1 MSLDLAS
8 IAIALVAATAGAIGG
23 ALVSRHRARAVLAA
37 HARELDAAMS
47 ARVAAAEQQNEVLN
61 DSVIGLLEAVH
72 RMSQRDLTARAP
84 VTTDVVGAIGDA
96 INQLAGET
104 ASALDAVQTTAASV
118 ERASREV
125 KAQSQSVSVTAE
137 EERGELDRMVQ
148 SVGRAAESMQ
158 RIALLA
164 HNSNRVAVQ
173 AGRIVDTA
181 LGRVTTTLAGMD
193 AVRGTITDVERRIKR
208 LGERS
213 REIGQT
219 VNVINTIAERT
230 HVLALNASM
239 QAAVAG
245 EAGRGFAVVAEE
257 VQRLAESA
265 RQATER
271 IEKVIWSIQ
280 SETTDAIAAM
290 TRTIERV
297 AAEAVTAGD
306 TGARM
311 EETREIT
318 ARLVEMVG
326 RIAGVAEQHTEIA
339 RELRERIDRFGVGNR
354 RSTER
359 IAEQNA
365 TAEALLAAAER
376 LVNTV
381 GVFKL
386 PAATTG
392 DGR

>member
-1 MSLDLAS
+1 MSLDPTP
-8 IAIALVAATAGAIGG
+8 ILVALGAALAGA
-23 ALVSRHRARAVLAA
+23 ALATVIARRRAAA
-37 HARELDAAMS
+37 FAAAMS
-47 ARVAAAEQQNEVLN
+47 ARVVAAERQNEVLN
-61 DSVIGLLEAVH
+61 DSVIGLLQAVH
-72 RMSQRDLTARAP
+72 RISQRDLTARAP

-104 ASALDAVQTTAASV
+104 AAALAAVQTTAATV

-125 KAQSQSVSVTAE
+125 KAQSASVSETAE

-173 AGRIVDTA
+173 AGRIVETA

-193 AVRGTITDVERRIKR
+193 AVRATIADVERRIKR

-213 REIGQT
+213 HEIGQT

-280 SETTDAIAAM
+280 AETNDAIAAM

-297 AAEAVTAGD
+297 AAEAVSAGD
-306 TGARM
+306 TGTRM

-318 ARLVEMVG
+318 VRLVEMVG

-359 IAEQNA
+359 IAEQTA
-365 TAEALLAAAER
+365 TAEGLLAAAER
-376 LVNTV
+376 LVSTV

-392 DGR
+392 EGR